1 MAYKVSVALDAMGG
15 DNAPGQIVKG
25 AVDAVNID
33 HGIFVYLV
41 GRQELI
47 KEELSKYTYN
57 NEQIEVVDAR
67 DVIETGEAPVMAVR
81 RKKDSSL
88 VKALT
93 MVKEKKADAFVSAG
107 SSGAILVGGQVIVG
121 RLKGVERPP
130 MAPLIPTAKGVSLIV
145 DSGANVDSR
154 ATFLVQWA
162 KMGSIYMENV
172 LGIKNPKVAIVNV
185 GVEEEKGNQLVK
197 EAYPM
202 LKECKDINFVGS
214 IEARDIP
221 NGNADVI
228 VCDAFV
234 GNVILKLYE
243 GLGKT
248 LIGKVKGAMMSSLK
262 TKIGAL
268 LIKGAL
274 KDTMKSFDA
283 TEYGGAPLIGLNGL
297 VVKTHGNAKAKEIK
311 NSLIQCKKFKESNI
325 SEKIMESI
333 NSANLEEQ

>member
-33 HGIFVYLV
+33 NGIFVYLV

-67 DVIETGEAPVMAVR
+67 DVLETGEAPVMAVR

-130 MAPLIPTAKGVSLIV
+130 MAPLIPTAK
-145 DSGANVDSR
+145 
-154 ATFLVQWA
+154 
-162 KMGSIYMENV
+162 
-172 LGIKNPKVAIVNV
+172 
-185 GVEEEKGNQLVK
+185 
-197 EAYPM
+197 
-202 LKECKDINFVGS
+202 ECH
-214 IEARDIP
+214 
-221 NGNADVI
+221 
-228 VCDAFV
+228 
-234 GNVILKLYE
+234 L
-243 GLGKT
+243 
-248 LIGKVKGAMMSSLK
+248 
-262 TKIGAL
+262 
-268 LIKGAL
+268 
-274 KDTMKSFDA
+274 
-283 TEYGGAPLIGLNGL
+283 
-297 VVKTHGNAKAKEIK
+297 
-311 NSLIQCKKFKESNI
+311 
-325 SEKIMESI
+325 
-333 NSANLEEQ
+333 